1 MRADS
6 RVCAGDRH
14 PLTNSAR
21 LHARRLAAIRAGLRG
36 PVDDMH
42 GDSVTDGTDAAET
55 SQSDLLPQARHAVA
69 DRGDIRSSNTASR
82 RIGRDPRPR
91 VERAQL
97 AAPAADAPA
106 LSAPPRAAGTAA
118 ACRRA
123 GASMSPVQAPSSAGA
138 LRGPASKESS
148 SLSLAGPEG
157 SLTRLGGGASAL
169 GLLANQR
176 GAGRSC
182 SPKVGGGGP
191 PVRRTGPYSQGNGHR
206 GAGRGKH
213 GGPRSVPAR
222 VSAVWR

>member
-1 MRADS
+1 MDSAD
-6 RVCAGDRH
+6 A
-14 PLTNSAR
+14 
-21 LHARRLAAIRAGLRG
+21 
-36 PVDDMH
+36 
-42 GDSVTDGTDAAET
+42 TDA
-55 SQSDLLPQARHAVA
+55 SQSDVLPQARRPA
-69 DRGDIRSSNTASR
+69 DGGDIRSGNTASR

-91 VERAQL
+91 AEREQR

-106 LSAPPRAAGTAA
+106 LSAPPRAGAA
-118 ACRRA
+118 AASGRTA
-123 GASMSPVQAPSSAGA
+123 GASASPAPVPPASPRRSLGA
-138 LRGPASKESS
+138 ARGSASKESS

-169 GLLANQR
+169 GLLAHQR

-191 PVRRTGPYSQGNGHR
+191 PVRRTGPYSQGHGHR